1 MKVYLFDLLP
11 YDRHF
16 DEFKAERFMPWPLP
30 GSHFDPQIA
39 ARTYAEPLAVW
50 EEMDR
55 LGYDGVGLNECRT
68 RRISSRCAGSAARS
82 CLPCRGIESRAC
94 LRRKAMRDQVRE

>member
-39 ARTYAEPLAVW
+39 ARTYAEHLAVW

-55 LGYDGVGLNECRT
+55 LGYDGVGLDECRT
-68 RRISSRCAGSAARS
+68 RRIWSRCAGSAARS
-82 CLPCRGIESRAC
+82 CCPAGASSDARA
-94 LRRKAMRDQVRE
+94 AAEAYA